1 MPLYDCV
8 LLLKP
13 HVERIP
19 ILSLLT
25 RIGNH
30 VATRNGVVTE
40 IKSFGKI
47 NLGYGIKKLDGRFFQ
62 GQLVQ
67 MTMMATPNMNKE
79 LHYLNKEDQL
89 LRWLLT
95 KHRNTVYSLN
105 DFDEDTGKNGLRKYT
120 NSGSIFD
127 GTGINVLDDDLDY
140 DSVDEEDDD
149 AMTVRNTE
157 ARMKPY

>member
-13 HVERIP
+13 RVERLS
-19 ILSLLT
+19 ILSLMT

-40 IKSFGKI
+40 MKSFGTI
-47 NLGYGIKKLDGRFFQ
+47 QLGYGIKKLDGRFFQ

-79 LHYLNKEDQL
+79 LHYLNKEDRL

-95 KHRNTVYSLN
+95 KHRNTVYSHE
-105 DFDEDTGKNGLRKYT
+105 DYDEDIGRNGLKKYSY
-120 NSGSIFD
+120 SG
-127 GTGINVLDDDLDY
+127 GVLNFLENDED
-140 DSVDEEDDD
+140 VDEDSEDEDDD
-149 AMTVRNTE
+149 AGDNGSR
-157 ARMKPY
+157 R